1 MPLSLDLESIAAI
14 RAALASNV
22 ADARATFE
30 CSFASPG
37 TDVGFFVFAGLAP
50 LLDLLEGIKLSQ
62 AEVDALVEREL
73 LDEPSALRLSR
84 LHLACD
90 IDAPAEGTPL
100 FPGVPA
106 LVVDGPFWQVE
117 LVASLACKV
126 LARATRVATR
136 TMRYT
141 MAVAGLEALGTRP
154 LLELGGEEGE
164 RGPSEA
170 RLSRAAYLGGATATT
185 SSSAALGFN
194 VPAYVRYG
202 SHALAAARHGELDL
216 EAWLAAAPRGAIFTI
231 DDAEDVLPIDR
242 VADAAA
248 RVASRSWSEP
258 RFALELASSDVIGM
272 ANAIENAFRSRKLST
287 PPLFVK
293 VPLAD
298 ELSVR
303 EMAAELPP
311 NVGFAVDPHAGTL
324 PVRLGCEL
332 VALEEEGRWTPRM
345 RQGRSLHEAGEP
357 GRKKTLRYV
366 DAHGAPLAD
375 VSYAANERTPSG
387 KEIQVVDP
395 TSGRVSQLSVGKNAP
410 LHHKVL
416 RGGRRIESIMQL
428 AELRQRALD
437 QTAALPSRYRR
448 LHAPARYPT
457 GVSATL
463 LDLKKREM
471 AAR

>member
-1 MPLSLDLESIAAI
+1 MDLESIAAI

-30 CSFASPG
+30 CSFASAG
-37 TDVGFFVFAGLAP
+37 SDIGFFVFAGMSP
-50 LLDLLEGIKLSQ
+50 LLDLLEHIKLSQ
-62 AEVDALVEREL
+62 SEVAALVEREL
-73 LDEPSALRLSR
+73 LDEASALRLSQLR
-84 LHLACD
+84 LACD
-90 IDAPAEGTPL
+90 IDAPAEGTPV

-106 LVVDGPFWQVE
+106 LVIDGPFWQVE

-126 LARATRVATR
+126 LARATRAATR

-141 MAVAGLEALGTRP
+141 MAVAGLEPLGTRP

-185 SSSAALGFN
+185 SSSAALDFN

-216 EAWLAAAPRGAIFTI
+216 EAWLAAAPRGAIFCI
-231 DDAEDVLPIDR
+231 DDAHDVLPIDR

-248 RVASRSWSEP
+248 QVASRSWSEP
-258 RFALELASSDVIGM
+258 RFALELASTDVIGM
-272 ANAIENAFRSRKLST
+272 ANAIEAAFRSRKLST
-287 PPLFVK
+287 PPLFVR
-293 VPLAD
+293 VPLLD

-324 PVRLGCEL
+324 SVRLESEL

-345 RQGRSLHEAGEP
+345 RHGRSLQEAGEP

-366 DAHGAPLAD
+366 DAHGAPLTD
-375 VSYAANERTPSG
+375 ISYAANERSPSG
-387 KEIQVVDP
+387 KELQLFDP
-395 TSGRVSQLSVGKNAP
+395 STGRAASVSGGKNAP

-416 RGGRRIESIMQL
+416 RGGRRIEASTPL
-428 AELRQRALD
+428 AELRQRAIE
-437 QTAALPSRYRR
+437 QTAALPNRYRR

-457 GVSATL
+457 GISAAL
-463 LDLKKREM
+463 LELKKREM

>member
-1 MPLSLDLESIAAI
+1 MTLSLDLESIASI

-30 CSFASPG
+30 CSFGAANV
-37 TDVGFFVFAGLAP
+37 DLGFFVFAGLAP
-50 LLDLLEGIKLSQ
+50 LLELLENIKLSEDEI
-62 AEVDALVEREL
+62 AALVEREL
-73 LDEPSALRLSR
+73 LDEASALRLSR

-90 IDAPAEGTPL
+90 VDAPAEGTPV
-100 FPGVPA
+100 FPGVPV

-136 TMRYT
+136 MMRYT
-141 MAVAGLEALGTRP
+141 MAVAGLEALGARP

-216 EAWLAAAPRGAIFTI
+216 EAWLAAAPRGAIFSI
-231 DDAEDVLPIDR
+231 DDTEDVLPIDR

-272 ANAIENAFRSRKLST
+272 AAAIENAFRSRKLST
-287 PPLFVK
+287 PPLFVR

-303 EMAAELPP
+303 EMAADLPP
-311 NVGFAVDPHAGTL
+311 NVGFAVDPHQGHL
-324 PVRLGCEL
+324 PVRMTSEL
-332 VALEEEGRWTPRM
+332 VALEEDGRWTPRM
-345 RQGRSLHEAGEP
+345 RQGRSLADSGVP

-366 DAHGAPLAD
+366 DANGALLAD
-375 VSYAANERTPSG
+375 IAYASNERA
-387 KEIQVVDP
+387 P
-395 TSGRVSQLSVGKNAP
+395 TSKELQLFDAATGRASKLMGGKNAP

-416 RGGRRIESIMQL
+416 RGGRRTELALPL
-428 AELRQRALD
+428 AELRQRALE

-457 GVSATL
+457 GISAAL
-463 LDLKKREM
+463 LELKKREM

>member
-30 CSFASPG
+30 CSIATPAP
-37 TDVGFFVFAGLAP
+37 DVGFYVFAGLGP

-62 AEVDALVEREL
+62 SEVASLVEREL
-73 LDEPSALRLSR
+73 LDEPSALRLSQLR
-84 LHLACD
+84 LACD
-90 IDAPAEGTPL
+90 VDAPAEGTPV
-100 FPGVPA
+100 FPGVPV

-136 TMRYT
+136 TMRFA
-141 MAVAGLEALGTRP
+141 MAVAGLEPLGTRP

-170 RLSRAAYLGGATATT
+170 RLSRAAFLGGATATT
-185 SSSAALGFN
+185 SSSAALGFD

-216 EAWLAAAPRGAIFTI
+216 EAWLAAAPRGALFAI
-231 DDAEDVLPIDR
+231 DEHEDVLPIDR

-258 RFALELASSDVIGM
+258 RFAIELASSDVIGM
-272 ANAIENAFRSRKLST
+272 AKAIESAFRSRKLST
-287 PPLFVK
+287 PPLFVR
-293 VPLAD
+293 VPQSD

-311 NVGFAVDPHAGTL
+311 NVGFAVDPHAGNFS
-324 PVRLGCEL
+324 VRLRSEL

-345 RQGRSLHEAGEP
+345 RHGRSLSDAGEP

-366 DAHGAPLAD
+366 DANGAPLAD
-375 VSYAANERTPSG
+375 VAYAANERTPSG
-387 KEIQVVDP
+387 KEIQLFEP
-395 TSGRVSQLSVGKNAP
+395 GTGRASRLAVGKNAP

-416 RGGRRIESIMQL
+416 RGGRRTELALPL
-428 AELRQRALD
+428 AELRMRALE
-437 QTAALPSRYRR
+437 QTARLSNRYRR

-457 GVSATL
+457 GISAAL
-463 LDLKKREM
+463 LELKKREM
-471 AAR
+471 ADR

>member
-1 MPLSLDLESIAAI
+1 MTLSLDLESIAAI

-30 CSFASPG
+30 CSLIPSGP
-37 TDVGFFVFAGLAP
+37 DLGFFLFAGLSP
-50 LLDLLEGIKLSQ
+50 LLDLLESIKLSES
-62 AEVDALVEREL
+62 EVAALVDREL
-73 LDEPSALRLSR
+73 LDEASALRLSR
-84 LHLACD
+84 LHLTCD
-90 IDAPAEGTPL
+90 VDAPAEGTPV
-100 FPGVPA
+100 FPGVPV

-126 LARATRVATR
+126 LARATRIATR

-141 MAVAGLEALGTRP
+141 LAVAGLEALGSRP

-170 RLSRAAYLGGATATT
+170 RLSRAAYIGGATATT

-216 EAWLAAAPRGAIFTI
+216 EAWLAAAPRGALFSI

-242 VADAAA
+242 VADASA
-248 RVASRSWSEP
+248 RVASRSWDEP
-258 RFALELASSDVIGM
+258 RFAIELAGSDAIGQ
-272 ANAIENAFRSRKLST
+272 AAAIERAFRSRKLST
-287 PPLFVK
+287 PPLFVR
-293 VPLAD
+293 VSVSD
-298 ELSVR
+298 ELSLR

-311 NVGFAVDPHAGTL
+311 NVGFAVDPHAGHWS
-324 PVRLGCEL
+324 VRMQSEL

-345 RQGRSLHEAGEP
+345 RHGRNLNDSGEP

-366 DAHGAPLAD
+366 DAQGAPMAD
-375 VSYAANERTPSG
+375 IAYAANERTPSG
-387 KEIQVVDP
+387 KELEWFDP
-395 TSGRVSQLSVGKNAP
+395 ATGRATKMANGKNGP

-416 RGGRRIESIMQL
+416 RGGRRTEAAMSLEAI
-428 AELRQRALD
+428 RHHALE
-437 QTAALPSRYRR
+437 QVAALPNRYRR
-448 LHAPARYPT
+448 LHTPARYPT
-457 GVSATL
+457 GISAAL
-463 LDLKKREM
+463 LELKRREM
-471 AAR
+471 TAR